1 MRLSRPAPRLLANP
15 PLRPNS
21 AVLALMS
28 LSKSISVMLPSFIG
42 LVVVALLR
50 SKCIKVGVWY
60 DPTSLGNLIAAT
72 HPPLAACA
80 FISVC
85 QGFLMRNAYCDAE
98 NLVSPIL
105 RCGCPSWI
113 WMSQLDMDIPVG

>member
-21 AVLALMS
+21 AALALMS

-72 HPPLAACA
+72 HTPLPLAPSFRFAKA
-80 FISVC
+80 F
-85 QGFLMRNAYCDAE
+85 
-98 NLVSPIL
+98 
-105 RCGCPSWI
+105 
-113 WMSQLDMDIPVG
+113 